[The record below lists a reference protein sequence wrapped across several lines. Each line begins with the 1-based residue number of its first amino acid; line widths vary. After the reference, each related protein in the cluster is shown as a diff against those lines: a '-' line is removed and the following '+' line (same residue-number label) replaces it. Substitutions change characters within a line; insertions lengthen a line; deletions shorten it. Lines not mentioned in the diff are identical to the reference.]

1 LGLFVFFYA
10 VENKL
15 SKKYRGV
22 FPKASGSGKSQLDGL
37 RIMRY
42 DIAES
47 GIFNKEK
54 MTPFDAV
61 GYEDLHNVLRYSNDR
76 AIQAKEREYQ
86 QKQKRKK

>member
-1 LGLFVFFYA
+1 
-10 VENKL
+10 
-15 SKKYRGV
+15 
-22 FPKASGSGKSQLDGL
+22 
-37 RIMRY
+37 MRY

-47 GIFNKEK
+47 GIFNKQG